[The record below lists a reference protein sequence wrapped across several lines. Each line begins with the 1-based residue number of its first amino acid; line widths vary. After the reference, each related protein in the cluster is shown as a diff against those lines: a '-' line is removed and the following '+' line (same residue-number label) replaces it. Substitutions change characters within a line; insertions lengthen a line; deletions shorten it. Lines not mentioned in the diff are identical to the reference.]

1 MKGSSDSDHLVTPCQ
16 KQMLLKS
23 GLKPLNMDFPP
34 TSNGENSHVSS
45 VKETCESPL
54 SSWDSEPETDISF
67 VVNYGDAISEGSLEG
82 INLEEKYLEME
93 QENQFV
99 GVENTDDGLL
109 WQMDNRSYD
118 ELLKKFIENEEELRV
133 SNFKLQLS
141 EQEIIK
147 LKIQIDE
154 RENQLGNVRE
164 ELKLKEEKLAK
175 LECQV
180 FSGRNHIEML
190 EHLVKKYKAIKTIH
204 EYRVQKLN
212 SEMLDLKA
220 KFSLKKDEIHY
231 DIASLSEMN
240 LQLIS
245 KLEKCESRNNELEN
259 KLRQYEAEKLK
270 QEELHATQQMVLQDE
285 ISSLREEL
293 CRRKHDVEAAN
304 KEFDKLMIEKDEA
317 NTKIDKLNA
326 EIFSNNDQISDFKR
340 YIHELEIRLTKQL
353 EVNYKLKLKV
363 GELEQEVT
371 RQNGVIS
378 DRAEGKYGVIA

>member
-1 MKGSSDSDHLVTPCQ
+1 MEGSSDSDHLVTLCQ
-16 KQMLLKS
+16 KQMLLKF
-23 GLKPLNMDFPP
+23 GLQPLNMDFPP
-34 TSNGENSHVSS
+34 SSNGENSCVSS
-45 VKETCESPL
+45 VKEGCESPL
-54 SSWDSEPETDISF
+54 SSWDSEPESDISF
-67 VVNYGDAISEGSLEG
+67 VVNCDDAISEGSLEG

-109 WQMDNRSYD
+109 WEMDSKSYD

-190 EHLVKKYKAIKTIH
+190 EHLVKKYEAIKTIH
-204 EYRVQKLN
+204 EFRVQKLN

-220 KFSLKKDEIHY
+220 KFSLEKDEIHN

-240 LQLIS
+240 LQLTS
-245 KLEKCESRNNELEN
+245 KLEKCESRNHELEN

-270 QEELHATQQMVLQDE
+270 QEELHATQQMVLHDE

-293 CRRKHDVEAAN
+293 CQRKQKGA
-304 KEFDKLMIEKDEA
+304 I
-317 NTKIDKLNA
+317 
-326 EIFSNNDQISDFKR
+326 
-340 YIHELEIRLTKQL
+340 KQL
-353 EVNYKLKLKV
+353 WACL
-363 GELEQEVT
+363 
-371 RQNGVIS
+371 
-378 DRAEGKYGVIA
+378 D

>member
-1 MKGSSDSDHLVTPCQ
+1 
-16 KQMLLKS
+16 
-23 GLKPLNMDFPP
+23 
-34 TSNGENSHVSS
+34 
-45 VKETCESPL
+45 
-54 SSWDSEPETDISF
+54 
-67 VVNYGDAISEGSLEG
+67 
-82 INLEEKYLEME
+82 
-93 QENQFV
+93 
-99 GVENTDDGLL
+99 
-109 WQMDNRSYD
+109 
-118 ELLKKFIENEEELRV
+118 
-133 SNFKLQLS
+133 
-141 EQEIIK
+141 
-147 LKIQIDE
+147 
-154 RENQLGNVRE
+154 
-164 ELKLKEEKLAK
+164 
-175 LECQV
+175 
-180 FSGRNHIEML
+180 ML

-293 CRRKHDVEAAN
+293 CQRKHDIEASN